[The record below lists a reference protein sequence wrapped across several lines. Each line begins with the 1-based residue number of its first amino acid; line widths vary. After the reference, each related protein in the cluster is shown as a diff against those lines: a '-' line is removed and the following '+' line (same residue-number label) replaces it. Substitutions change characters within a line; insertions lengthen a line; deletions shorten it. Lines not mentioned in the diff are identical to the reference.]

1 MHFVLIFSKLGWG
14 DPGRMG
20 HHFVPQRYLRNFED
34 PNQPDYIWVHD
45 RRGGPAKLAS
55 IAKLAQSRNFY
66 SQSTETILAQTV
78 EQPANPVLQKL
89 TTHKSIDSAER
100 FHLAYYTCVMMKR
113 IPAHRRHS
121 SEMLPDV
128 LANVVNEIRSQINAL
143 AHETGADPEIL
154 KKRGLELDAAERK
167 YRMQPPPE
175 VLEQI
180 REPWPSREMVELLF
194 RMTWRV
200 LVSTGPIYFV
210 TTDNPAFFF
219 RAFGL
224 GRERS
229 ELSFPLS
236 THYALH
242 ASWQKAGSNLMFIR
256 AEQAVV
262 KEINRRLVS
271 EAERLVFHY
280 KPATWVSK
288 LLSKKTLALNSIQWQ
303 KG

>member
-100 FHLAYYTCVMMKR
+100 FHLAYYICVMMKR

-121 SEMLPDV
+121 SECFLTCSQMWSMKFAHRSTRLHMK
-128 LANVVNEIRSQINAL
+128 LGLIRKS
-143 AHETGADPEIL
+143 
-154 KKRGLELDAAERK
+154 
-167 YRMQPPPE
+167 
-175 VLEQI
+175 
-180 REPWPSREMVELLF
+180 
-194 RMTWRV
+194 
-200 LVSTGPIYFV
+200 
-210 TTDNPAFFF
+210 
-219 RAFGL
+219 
-224 GRERS
+224 
-229 ELSFPLS
+229 
-236 THYALH
+236 
-242 ASWQKAGSNLMFIR
+242 
-256 AEQAVV
+256 
-262 KEINRRLVS
+262 
-271 EAERLVFHY
+271 
-280 KPATWVSK
+280 
-288 LLSKKTLALNSIQWQ
+288 
-303 KG
+303 